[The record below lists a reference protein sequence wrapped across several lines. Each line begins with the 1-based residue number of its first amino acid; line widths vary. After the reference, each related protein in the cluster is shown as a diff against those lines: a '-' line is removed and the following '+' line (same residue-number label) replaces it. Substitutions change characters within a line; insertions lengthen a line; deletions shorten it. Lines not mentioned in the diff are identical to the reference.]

1 MSVVLFLFLVAAL
14 GAANSQYQP
23 VCTPSNSS
31 EASGPKLPDLPTAF
45 STFVQATFA
54 EKNYTAIFFES
65 YDQKADK
72 GLLYRVR
79 DGIKHTDIYDYT
91 LEEVIHIDGNNCTV
105 SSTNHSEPGHF
116 NFFGRG
122 PHIESVA
129 KLFKFGKEYN
139 ETYIGISDVR
149 GIRCHHWRSCISRN
163 HFSFHVDYYF
173 TVPEWRTPRSKLNST
188 VVRAVVNGSFPAHI
202 YRNGTQVQTNG
213 TTKFFNVYD
222 FMDFHPGS
230 RDPSIYQ
237 IPEGV
242 YCEGYKGSNKTV
254 PKMPPVF
261 ALDFEFTGNH
271 HNTVISWQETYDVGK
286 KLVAV
291 MHPNYWKPK
300 TGAILTIKDF
310 NTGIGY
316 NITNY
321 LGSSTCSLYN
331 ITQRSMEAA
340 EDENHHIRMK
350 TTQELF
356 EGSPGKN
363 GSSMLVYKGSA
374 SVRGIN
380 ADIWMGKRV
389 FKRNNKSREAIMEWY
404 FAKPNWRIESIGF
417 SGIQYQVPLKV
428 VFFTERGQTTMSVFN
443 FNPVV
448 VATEPRVFDIKP
460 CFTLE
465 EQRLVRFSLNDPKGK
480 HMNFAD
486 SNAFLL
492 SLTKAVGNFANV
504 SFIRVNEIQVLEYK
518 KEELVVSFVMLE
530 RPKTTGSSLFVVY
543 PENGLMEGLDAL
555 NNSVNEG
562 RFKAEFQGE
571 TLQAIPSSF
580 VVGLEPSPPAPP
592 PQPVTT
598 PTPGVHHKQ
607 TKGGV
612 SSGLA
617 AGISILMLVVGVAG
631 GLLVAHLIMKR
642 RGTGLFQYQRQE

>member
-54 EKNYTAIFFES
+54 AKNYTAIFFES

-105 SSTNHSEPGHF
+105 SSTNHTEPGHF

-122 PHIESVA
+122 AHIESVA
-129 KLFKFGKEYN
+129 KLFK
-139 ETYIGISDVR
+139 
-149 GIRCHHWRSCISRN
+149 CHHWRSCISGN
-163 HFSFHVDYYF
+163 QFSFHVDYYF
-173 TVPEWRTPRSKLNST
+173 TVPGWRTPRSMLNST
-188 VVRAVVNGSFPAHI
+188 VVRAVVNGTFPAHS

-222 FMDFHPGS
+222 FIDFHPGS

-254 PKMPPVF
+254 PKMPPLF

-271 HNTVISWQETYDVGK
+271 YNVVISGQETYDVGK

-300 TGAILTIKDF
+300 TGAILTIEDF

-316 NITNY
+316 NITNF

-331 ITQRSMEAA
+331 ITQRSMGTA

-356 EGSPGKN
+356 GGSPGKN

-389 FKRNNKSREAIMEWY
+389 FKRNNKSHEVIMEWY

-428 VFFTERGQTTMSVFN
+428 VFFTERGQNTMSVFN

-448 VATEPRVFDIKP
+448 FATEPRVFDIKP

-465 EQRLVRFSLNDPKGK
+465 EQRLVRFSLNGK
-480 HMNFAD
+480 NFHLLYSTNLSSMMVF
-486 SNAFLL
+486 SN
-492 SLTKAVGNFANV
+492 
-504 SFIRVNEIQVLEYK
+504 VLGSC
-518 KEELVVSFVMLE
+518 KEEKWV
-530 RPKTTGSSLFVVY
+530 
-543 PENGLMEGLDAL
+543 
-555 NNSVNEG
+555 
-562 RFKAEFQGE
+562 
-571 TLQAIPSSF
+571 
-580 VVGLEPSPPAPP
+580 
-592 PQPVTT
+592 
-598 PTPGVHHKQ
+598 
-607 TKGGV
+607 
-612 SSGLA
+612 
-617 AGISILMLVVGVAG
+617 
-631 GLLVAHLIMKR
+631 
-642 RGTGLFQYQRQE
+642 